1 MNAQERHLE
10 ADRRD
15 YLAKQQSQTSH
26 LPTMALSQW
35 WNSFGDQTL
44 DELLNRAQAQNLTLR
59 EASERVVEARANF
72 RLQGGQLKPN
82 VNSVNEYA
90 FEKRSPNSRPFVGTA
105 GDPFNLL
112 TLGFETSWEIDLF
125 GRIARTIEAADAEVH
140 FQEADAESIRQT
152 LFADIVASYLQIRL
166 LQTQLALLEQ
176 NLMVQQHTE
185 QLVSSRTEA
194 GVSTE
199 LDKSQTASFGFRTE
213 TLFASLK
220 QQLQLEFNNLSL
232 LMGQSPDFVL
242 KDFVG
247 IKPLPPAPS
256 IPDVGFPADLLR
268 RRPDLARQEMA
279 VRAAS
284 AQIGVAEADLY
295 PSLTLLGDVAVSS
308 TTLSSLFETDGL
320 EFSVGPSFSWNIIHF
335 GRIFDNIEIRES
347 QFRQAIAAYQQTALV
362 AVREVEDAI
371 VNHQGFLEQHQVLLR
386 AIEADE
392 DAVYLSLQRYKAGKA
407 NFQRVIDAQQQLQN
421 DQQLSYQLQTDAM
434 TQLVRLYKAAGGDWA
449 IGQSGGAFCGSCSQ
463 EVFIE
468 PQVFVEPT
476 VQFVAPLPQTV
487 VHTLPEN
494 VTTFPQAAVPTFP
507 QNVTIQQPSGYPLQ
521 FATDPLTLSTAD
533 SPFDPTENRSVF
545 TNPTP
550 PVAEP
555 PTDFKT
561 IPTQETEQ
569 NWLWDQQ

>member
-1 MNAQERHLE
+1 MTKLRVRLYFKIRQVSAVKTVSAGTSGDAYSIRCTETDQQNEYSGTASGGRSTTSAILLWCFSLLLLAFPGCVVGPDFSAPPAPHLQL
-10 ADRRD
+10 D

-90 FEKRSPNSRPFVGTA
+90 YEKRSPNSRPFVGTA

-407 NFQRVIDAQQQLQN
+407 NFQRVIDALRR
-421 DQQLSYQLQTDAM
+421 THRA
-434 TQLVRLYKAAGGDWA
+434 VR
-449 IGQSGGAFCGSCSQ
+449 
-463 EVFIE
+463 
-468 PQVFVEPT
+468 
-476 VQFVAPLPQTV
+476 
-487 VHTLPEN
+487 
-494 VTTFPQAAVPTFP
+494 
-507 QNVTIQQPSGYPLQ
+507 
-521 FATDPLTLSTAD
+521 
-533 SPFDPTENRSVF
+533 RSVA
-545 TNPTP
+545 TNRG
-550 PVAEP
+550 AHSA
-555 PTDFKT
+555 
-561 IPTQETEQ
+561 
-569 NWLWDQQ
+569 